1 MTNCQAQSL
10 ATDGSKSYSNQLQQE
25 ATSLSMENSPV
36 NSYLKY
42 LNSNCPTF
50 NAESLAHIKTILQ
63 NTRWEDPSSAI
74 DFNNVA
80 VVALV
85 EAEQCWDISL
95 RNMYIEIALEALN
108 EGRKLETYPL
118 CSAHLSL
125 LLAMMGE
132 MEQAMQLAFPLW
144 MKTLHFIYG
153 NSGSILPAIAYIP
166 SKTNCGK
173 SQGIHKILQETLSA
187 KTGYIQS
194 LLLLTEAL
202 SRSLLVFYN
211 RQGLR
216 MLHLAQQIF
225 PSLATVNLKLGIS
238 SLVNYQLEGLLYLHR
253 AREADPDNA
262 TIVQALYLAHREL
275 EQTDDVENFWL
286 REGEKLLQKNPESL
300 EAQWARLAQN
310 SHFTSVP
317 FDQQV
322 LLAVEPSF
330 RSIVTSV
337 LIAEGDWFET
347 EIEFWRTW
355 IKPGM
360 TVIDVGANVGVY
372 TFSAARQ
379 VGEVGRV
386 IAVEPF
392 SGCVRCLEETCRIN
406 QLSWVKVY
414 AGAASDQNGTA
425 LLSLSS
431 ASELNEIVSPSQAGE
446 MNPNAVEEVT
456 CLTIDS
462 LIEAET
468 LTQVDFIKIDAEG
481 HELSVLLG
489 SQRVLSEFNPVILY
503 ENRAGSQGSNRPVA
517 DYLTGRGYQ
526 LFRYQPYVQQLIPID
541 MEEEDWQKQLNLI
554 ALPVEQLNLHLK

>member
-1 MTNCQAQSL
+1 
-10 ATDGSKSYSNQLQQE
+10 
-25 ATSLSMENSPV
+25 MENSPE

-42 LNSNCPTF
+42 ININCP
-50 NAESLAHIKTILQ
+50 NLDSESLVHIKTILH

-85 EAEQCWDISL
+85 EAEECSDISL
-95 RNMYIEIALEALN
+95 RNMYIEMALEALN

-118 CSAHLSL
+118 CTAHLSL
-125 LLAMMGE
+125 VLAMMGE

-144 MKTLHFIYG
+144 MTTLQFIYS
-153 NSGSILPAIAYIP
+153 NSESILPAIAYIP
-166 SKTNCGK
+166 SETNLGK
-173 SQGIHKILQETLSA
+173 FAGSHQVFKEILSA
-187 KTGYIQS
+187 KNGYNQS

-211 RQGLR
+211 KQGLR
-216 MLHLAQQIF
+216 MLHIAQQIF

-238 SLVNYQLEGLLYLHR
+238 SLVNSQLEGLLYLHR
-253 AREADPDNA
+253 ARESDPDNG
-262 TIVQALYLAHREL
+262 TILQALYLAYREL
-275 EQTDDVENFWL
+275 QQTESANFW
-286 REGEKLLQKNPESL
+286 RSEGEKLRQKNPECL
-300 EAQWARLAQN
+300 EVQWARLPEN
-310 SHFTSVP
+310 SNFTYVP
-317 FDQQV
+317 FDHQL

-347 EIEFWRTW
+347 EMEFWRTW

-379 VGEVGRV
+379 VGEGGRV
-386 IAVEPF
+386 FAVEPF

-406 QLSWVKVY
+406 QLSWVKVC

-431 ASELNEIVSPSQAGE
+431 ASELNEIVSSSQAAE
-446 MNPNAVEEVT
+446 MNPNAFEEVT
-456 CLTIDS
+456 CLTLDS

-468 LTQVDFIKIDAEG
+468 LTQVDFLKIDAEG
-481 HELSVLLG
+481 HELSVLRG
-489 SQRVLSEFNPVILY
+489 SERLLSEFSPVILY

-517 DYLTGRGYQ
+517 EYLTGRGYQ

-541 MEEEDWQKQLNLI
+541 MEDEDWKKYLNLI
-554 ALPVEQLNLHLK
+554 ALTFQ